1 MNISRELS
9 KIQASAVY
17 HYKGPVLVLAGPGSG
32 KTRVITYRVAYLVH
46 SHGIPPES
54 ILAVTFTNK
63 AAQEMTNRLHD
74 TDLLGETIGMDVWIH
89 TFHATC
95 VRILRQYGEK
105 IGLNKRFA
113 ILDQDSQEE
122 LLAQF
127 IHDSKSSISVDQVWL
142 VRDFISNA
150 KVGLKDPTET
160 RESEKLNRINERN
173 EMNDGTVDVVLNDV
187 LEVAK
192 QYQEY
197 LNSHGVLDFDDLVSM
212 AVRLLIEN
220 VDARDELQKK
230 FQFIM
235 VDEYQDIN
243 LAQYE
248 LIRLLCNNENN
259 IMVVADDDQSI
270 YSWRGSDPSFIDKF
284 KEQYKPKVI
293 QLVDHYRST
302 QTILRASQSLI
313 EKNTRIK
320 KGSLIT
326 SNDRGDLIYYYK
338 LDDINE
344 ELRLVRQLIR
354 KLIKEKYYSPSQIA
368 IFYRTHRLADKLEQ
382 YLIEHKI
389 PIKRIRK
396 EAFTN
401 QSSIRSIISY
411 LRLMCWGLDPDLDKS
426 LNFPDVVMDEMT
438 KLQVNN
444 IATENNLPLMK
455 LFRNIGSYDVAPLTK
470 RRIEQFVSLLD
481 KLTEL
486 LKDGSAIKVV
496 RGLIDALELERN
508 PYHSDDLVA
517 IENPPSFGNLQQA
530 VNALYDKI
538 QQKHPIKIIAHYGI
552 DNYCSAGIINYV
564 LTSYFSM
571 EDKVTYQ
578 FISPDEDIV
587 PTVED
592 SDPNS
597 WEKDSSKNILY
608 LIIGEKGIVPPS
620 IARQSILIGASGQ
633 WNNIADSPYIATL
646 PAGEGGVIS
655 TVALKLCQ
663 RLMSSYEAGSIEGLI
678 AYDLE
683 TIGNQPK
690 TAEII
695 EIAAKKMGARRKSE
709 DAVFHELVKPKKTI
723 PKSSTDIH
731 SITNDDVKDKPGI
744 ETILPKFID
753 FIGDSILVGHNI
765 IEFDDKVISRYMAMY
780 MGKPELSNRAYDT
793 LIVAKRLFP
802 LENYKLDALA
812 DKFKISY
819 EGSELHRANTDVSL
833 TENLFRSLR
842 REELGR
848 NERKSLKEVLSLVAL
863 GILDKN
869 AAMEKENVA
878 FYNAAIRFV
887 KYKKGRSE
895 GIELLPISHL
905 EASEE
910 EEAIRF
916 LENMADEEP
925 PTTKDDEVW
934 NSIVARVQ
942 NSVVNFE
949 RDAYDKSLTSYLSHA
964 ALLVGSDVSE
974 ETEDKVTM
982 MTVHSAK
989 GTEFPVVI
997 IIGMEQGNFPIIS
1010 RDQSEAEMEEERRLF
1025 YVGMTRA
1032 KKRLYITSVRFRY
1045 SDREATPSQFIWE
1058 IQPGLMKTVTA
1069 KEIRSAWDKRKNK
1082 NTVVSN

>member
-32 KTRVITYRVAYLVH
+32 KTRVITYRVAYLIH
-46 SHGIPPES
+46 NHGIPPES

-63 AAQEMTNRLHD
+63 AAQEMINRLHD
-74 TDLLGETIGMDVWIH
+74 VNLLGETIGTDVWIH

-95 VRILRQYGEK
+95 VRILRKYGEK

-150 KVGLKDPTET
+150 KVSLKDPLET
-160 RESEKLNRINERN
+160 RESNKLNRINERN
-173 EMNDGTVDVVLNDV
+173 EMNVGAVDIILGDV
-187 LEVAK
+187 LEVAGR
-192 QYQEY
+192 YQEY
-197 LNSHGVLDFDDLVSM
+197 ISSHGVLDFDDLVSM
-212 AVRLLIEN
+212 TVKLLLEHAD
-220 VDARDELQKK
+220 VRDELQNK

-259 IMVVADDDQSI
+259 LMVVADDDQSI

-320 KGSLIT
+320 KKLLT
-326 SNDRGDLIYYYK
+326 NNDRGDVIYYYK

-344 ELRLVRQLIR
+344 ELRLVRWLIR
-354 KLIKEKYYSPSQIA
+354 RLIKEKYYSPSQIA

-382 YLIEHKI
+382 YLIEHKV
-389 PIKRIRK
+389 PVKRIRK
-396 EAFTN
+396 EVFRN

-411 LRLMCWGLDPDLDKS
+411 LRMMCWELEPDLDKA

-444 IATENNLPLMK
+444 IVAENKVSLMK
-455 LFRNIGSYDVAPLTK
+455 LFRNIGSYDVAPLTR

-481 KLTEL
+481 KNIEL
-486 LKDGSAIKVV
+486 LKEGSAIKVV
-496 RGLIDALELERN
+496 RGLLDALESERN
-508 PYHSDDLVA
+508 PYHSDDLSA
-517 IENPPSFGNLQQA
+517 IENPPSFGDLQKA

-538 QQKHPIKIIAHYGI
+538 QQKHPITIIAHYGI
-552 DNYCSAGIINYV
+552 DNYCSAGIINYM
-564 LTSYFSM
+564 LTSYFGM
-571 EDKVTYQ
+571 EVTCQ
-578 FISPDEDIV
+578 FLSPDGDVILSAEKGEWERDI
-587 PTVED
+587 
-592 SDPNS
+592 
-597 WEKDSSKNILY
+597 SKNVLY
-608 LIIGEKGIVPPS
+608 LIIGEKGIIPPS

-633 WNNIADSPYIATL
+633 WNNIADSPYIATV
-646 PAGEGGVIS
+646 PSGEGGVVS

-663 RLMSSYEAGSIEGLI
+663 RLMSSYEAGTIEGLI

-709 DAVFHELVKPKKTI
+709 NAIFHELVKPKKTI
-723 PKSSTDIH
+723 PKSSTDVH
-731 SITNDDVKDKPGI
+731 GITNDDVKDKPGI
-744 ETILPKFID
+744 EEILPKFID
-753 FIGDSILVGHNI
+753 FIGNNILLGHNI
-765 IEFDDKVISRYMAMY
+765 IDFDNRVISRYMALY
-780 MGKPELSNRAYDT
+780 MGKPELSNKAYDT
-793 LIVAKRLFP
+793 IVVAKRLFP

-812 DKFKISY
+812 DKFKIPY
-819 EGSELHRANTDVSL
+819 ESSKLHRANADVSL
-833 TENLFRSLR
+833 TENIFRSLR
-842 REELGR
+842 REELSR
-848 NERKSLKEVLSLVAL
+848 NERKSLKELLPLVAL

-869 AAMEKENVA
+869 AAMEKENSA
-878 FYNAAIRFV
+878 FYTTAIRYV

-916 LENMADEEP
+916 LENMANEEP
-925 PTTKDDEVW
+925 PITKDDEVW
-934 NSIVARVQ
+934 NSIIARVQ
-942 NSVVNFE
+942 NSVINFE
-949 RDAYDKSLTSYLSHA
+949 RDAFDKSLTSFLSHA
-964 ALLVGSDVSE
+964 ALLTGSDVSE
-974 ETEDKVTM
+974 DVEDKVTM

-997 IIGMEQGNFPIIS
+997 MIGMEQGNFPIIS
-1010 RDQSEAEMEEERRLF
+1010 RDQSEAEMEEERRLC

-1032 KKRLYITSVRFRY
+1032 KKRLYMTSVRFRN

-1069 KEIRSAWDKRKNK
+1069 KEVRSAWDKRKN
-1082 NTVVSN
+1082 TAVSKQ